1 MDKTGLKNA
10 EPEIFSSV
18 AEFLNS
24 LLPLTSFHCIRNC
37 IFWARDVNIKDQ
49 SENRRKR
56 LHFFATPNNST
67 FAFGF
72 CVCNHASS
80 TTPLQHKVK
89 FKKFSLSTYPLLK
102 KLETS
107 DHSCYMLPFYKP
119 NKKLFCGTSPFGQF
133 RNKKTSFECTVSKSI
148 FFGQNMLVRQHE
160 VHWVQF

>member
-24 LLPLTSFHCIRNC
+24 LLLLSSLHCIRISSFKLEMSISRINMKT
-37 IFWARDVNIKDQ
+37 IKKD
-49 SENRRKR
+49 
-56 LHFFATPNNST
+56 FTFIATPNNFT

-80 TTPLQHKVK
+80 TTPLQPKVK
-89 FKKFSLSTYPLLK
+89 FNKFSLSTYPLLK

-119 NKKLFCGTSPFGQF
+119 NKKLFCGTSPLRQF
-133 RNKKTSFECTVSKSI
+133 RTKETSFECTVSKSI
-148 FFGQNMLVRQHE
+148 FFGQNILVRPHE
-160 VHWVQF
+160 VHLVQF

>member
-24 LLPLTSFHCIRNC
+24 LLPLTSFHCIR
-37 IFWARDVNIKDQ
+37 IFIFGLEMSISRINLKTVEKYFT
-49 SENRRKR
+49 
-56 LHFFATPNNST
+56 FFATPNNFT

-80 TTPLQHKVK
+80 TTPLQQVK

-133 RNKKTSFECTVSKSI
+133 RTKKTSPNNCKKPSCGSF
-148 FFGQNMLVRQHE
+148 Q
-160 VHWVQF
+160 

>member
-24 LLPLTSFHCIRNC
+24 LLLLSSLHCIRISSFKLEMSISRINMKTIKKKTSPFCHTKQFYFC
-37 IFWARDVNIKDQ
+37 IW
-49 SENRRKR
+49 
-56 LHFFATPNNST
+56 
-67 FAFGF
+67 F

-80 TTPLQHKVK
+80 TTPLQPKVK
-89 FKKFSLSTYPLLK
+89 FNKFSLSTYPLLK

-119 NKKLFCGTSPFGQF
+119 NKKLFCGASPFGQF

-148 FFGQNMLVRQHE
+148 FSAKTC
-160 VHWVQF
+160 